1 MLAAVGRYGFW
12 NYYMNTGD
20 LETIRRVYPA
30 VKRYLSLWKTDD
42 TGLTAF
48 RKGGW
53 TWGDWGDNRDIR
65 LIFAGWHCLVL
76 EGAADM
82 AACAGPAGRCC
93 GLPCAHGSGER
104 GFPPLLGRECLPA
117 SRVSRLHGRP
127 GSGSCR
133 AVRYC
138 G

>member
-65 LIFAGWHCLVL
+65 LIFAGWHCPGPGG
-76 EGAADM
+76 GADVAL
-82 AACAGPAGRCC
+82 ARAC
-93 GLPCAHGSGER
+93 
-104 GFPPLLGRECLPA
+104 REML
-117 SRVSRLHGRP
+117 RIT
-127 GSGSCR
+127 
-133 AVRYC
+133 VRSWF